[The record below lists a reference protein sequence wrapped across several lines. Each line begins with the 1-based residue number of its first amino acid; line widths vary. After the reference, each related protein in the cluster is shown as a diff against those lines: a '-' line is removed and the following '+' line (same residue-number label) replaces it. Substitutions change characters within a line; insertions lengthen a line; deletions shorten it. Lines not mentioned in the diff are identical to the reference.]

1 MAVIPISEPYIGL
14 AEYKYVLR
22 CLIRNKIGGASENNL
37 VCERSISSIVGH
49 NYCKLTANGTVAL
62 QIAFDAVKH
71 YLEKD
76 QVTIIVP
83 NVTFGATVNAALLSS
98 NKVILA
104 DVDPKSGLISRESV
118 IDIIANYSV
127 DCICIVSLNGRLV
140 PSEDIEFYHSS
151 GLIVVEDQAEAL
163 LSNYCGDTR
172 RNFVFASTLSFYANK
187 IITSGEGGAVCFTKD
202 VLRDWINTYVNHGMS
217 QAGSYKHDFAGSN
230 YRMSSYQAALLRAQ
244 LTRLTALKN
253 HRKKMWQTFQNN
265 TESRY
270 QLPSYSEGEYPWLL
284 ELQSQFDPERMERE
298 LEKSKVQFR
307 KFFSAMHLQPAFKS
321 IVCPNTSNTEY
332 FLKNRYFLPLYL
344 KMKMKDLERI
354 MGAVKK

>member
-1 MAVIPISEPYIGL
+1 MAIIPISKPYIGL

-22 CLIRNKIGGASENNL
+22 SLLENKIGGASENNL
-37 VCERSISSIVGH
+37 VCENSISNIVGH
-49 NYCKLTANGTVAL
+49 NHCKLTANGTVAL
-62 QIAFDAVKH
+62 QIVFDAVKH

-140 PSEDIEFYHSS
+140 PNEDIEFYHNS

-163 LSNYCGDTR
+163 LSNYSGDTR
-172 RNFVFASTLSFYANK
+172 RDYVFASTLSFYANK

-202 VLRDWINTYVNHGMS
+202 VLCDWINTYVNHGMS

-244 LTRLTALKN
+244 LTRHTTLKN
-253 HRKKMWQTFQNN
+253 HRKKMWQAFQNN
-265 TESRY
+265 IDSRY
-270 QLPSYSEGEYPWLL
+270 QLPPYSEDEYPWLL
-284 ELQSQFDPERMERE
+284 ELQSQFDPER
-298 LEKSKVQFR
+298 LEEDLKKSKVQFR
-307 KFFSAMHLQPAFKS
+307 RFFSAMHVQPAFKN
-321 IVCPNTSNTEY
+321 IVCPNKSNTEY

-344 KMKMKDLERI
+344 KMTPKDLKRLL
-354 MGAVKK
+354 GALKK